1 MQKEK
6 LTLLRKKIDQIDDQL
21 VQLVAKRMKIVN
33 KVKNYKKRRNLA
45 ITDKN
50 REEQIINRLKLKA
63 KKLNVSI
70 KLIEK
75 IIRLIINESKKLQKI
90 YV

>member
-1 MQKEK
+1 MQNEK
-6 LTLLRKKIDQIDDQL
+6 LILLRKKIDQIDDQL

-75 IIRLIINESKKLQKI
+75 IIRLIIKGSKKIQK
-90 YV
+90 YT